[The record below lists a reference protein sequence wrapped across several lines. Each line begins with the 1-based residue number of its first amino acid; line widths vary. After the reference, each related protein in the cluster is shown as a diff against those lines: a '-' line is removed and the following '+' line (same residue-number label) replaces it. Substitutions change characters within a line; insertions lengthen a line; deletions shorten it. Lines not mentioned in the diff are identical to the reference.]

1 MPYSIDIRPAE
12 RRAVVRGQGSADV
25 AGTVALMRELAAR
38 PAFEPGFGVLID
50 VRDLAYVAS
59 FDDLIAL
66 RDVFGELRESFRGP
80 IAVVVSD
87 LLRYGITRSISGLTG
102 MIGVRIEPFRDE
114 AAAEAWLTAET
125 AP

>member
-1 MPYSIDIRPAE
+1 MPYSIDIRPAQ
-12 RRAVVRGQGSADV
+12 RRAVVRGVGSADV
-25 AGTVALMRELAAR
+25 ADTVASMRELAAL
-38 PAFEPGFGVLID
+38 PGFEPGFGLLVD

-66 RDVFGELRESFRGP
+66 RDVFGELRESFSGP

-87 LLRYGITRSISGLTG
+87 LLRYGITRSISGLTS
-102 MIGVRIEPFRDE
+102 MIGIRIEAFRDE
-114 AAAEAWLTAET
+114 AEAEAWLTAET